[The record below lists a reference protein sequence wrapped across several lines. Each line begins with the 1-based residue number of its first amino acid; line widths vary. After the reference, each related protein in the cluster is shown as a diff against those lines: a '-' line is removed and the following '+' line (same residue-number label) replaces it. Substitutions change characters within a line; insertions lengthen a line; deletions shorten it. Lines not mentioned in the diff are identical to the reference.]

1 MNKVEIKDGLKKL
14 GLKTGDIVLLHS
26 SLPSLGQVDGGGEAV
41 VDAFLEVIGHDG
53 TLIAPVFGQLGI
65 LTSIIKN
72 YSGAEVSDCP
82 VGTVAAIGR
91 QAKEFCHNHWQA
103 DTAHGE
109 NTPYLKIAEAGGYIC
124 LLGVDQ
130 DRNTTMHSVE
140 ALLQLPYLKDTG
152 ERTFSTSEGEQ
163 CRSWKYYPGPHRDF
177 INLDSLLL
185 QNDIMKIIRIGNAQV
200 RLINS
205 RAMLDICCA
214 LGRKDPAFALCD
226 NPNCKDCIIQRAAI
240 AASEVAQESFT
251 LVTSA
256 LLAGRYVPEM
266 IENMQNSGIS
276 HIELDYIQGIPI
288 QNISSEKLIQAVT
301 ELRANECEI
310 VSLRSSRFDIDITK
324 LLDMAVENNIQNVV
338 IPFNAEI
345 KKYYEMATERKINIA
360 FYNTV
365 QSSEYVNTAFRS
377 AKENGITAS
386 LVFNAANF
394 ACTGEHPFLNSYGKG
409 VRPFIVQL
417 DIEDITFDG
426 MPTSLAEGNAEI
438 KELISILRCRNFSGH
453 IVLGAK
459 NRFTA
464 TLQESAAEFKYLL
477 ETM

>member
-1 MNKVEIKDGLKKL
+1 MNKSEIKDGLKKL
-14 GLKTGDIVLLHS
+14 GLKSGDVVLLHS

-41 VDAFLEVIGHDG
+41 VDAFLEVIGKDG

-65 LTSIIKN
+65 LTSVIKN
-72 YSGAEVSDCP
+72 YSEAEISDCP
-82 VGTVAAIGR
+82 FGTVAAIGR
-91 QAKEFCHNHWQA
+91 QAKEFCQNHWQA
-103 DTAHGE
+103 DTAHGK

-140 ALLQLPYLKDTG
+140 ALLQLPYLRDSG

-163 CRSWKYYPGPHRDF
+163 SKSWKHYPGPHRDF
-177 INLDSLLL
+177 ISFDSLLL
-185 QNDIMKIIRIGNAQV
+185 KDDIMKIIRIGNAQV

-205 RAMLDICCA
+205 RAMIDVCCA
-214 LGRKDPAFALCD
+214 VGRENPGFALCD
-226 NPNCKDCIIQRAAI
+226 NPNCKDCVMQRAAI
-240 AASEVAQESFT
+240 AANEIGQESFT

-266 IENMQNSGIS
+266 IENMQKSGIS
-276 HIELDYIQGIPI
+276 CIELDYIQGIPI
-288 QNISSEKLIQAVT
+288 QNISSEKLVQAVK
-301 ELRANECEI
+301 ELRDNACEI
-310 VSLRSSRFDIDITK
+310 VSLRSSRFDTDITK
-324 LLDMAVENNIQNVV
+324 LLDMAVENNIQNLVM
-338 IPFNAEI
+338 PFNSEI
-345 KKYYEMATERKINIA
+345 RKYCEMAVERKMNIA

-365 QSSEYVNTAFRS
+365 QSSEYVNATLRGV
-377 AKENGITAS
+377 KDNGITAG

-394 ACTGEHPFLNSYGKG
+394 ASAGEKPFLDSYRKG
-409 VRPFIVQL
+409 VRSFIVQL
-417 DIEDITFDG
+417 DVEDMTFDG
-426 MPTSLAEGNAEI
+426 MPVSLAEGNAEV
-438 KELISILRCRNFSGH
+438 KELISILRCRNFSGR